1 MFHIFIT
8 HFIDSFSILFP
19 IRLSLNYENPEIV
32 LQLIDFGQS
41 IDLSYFSNHVFWAKV
56 KTENFIC
63 TEMMEDKPWTYHCD
77 LFCLASTIYTMVAGK
92 YMIVSRYKSTDPY
105 KPQKLPRY
113 VNGQLWNEI
122 FFILINIP
130 SIKKMPTFS
139 RLQKLLDDELKAIGT
154 KKVTE
159 AIIKFNKAL
168 D

>member
-1 MFHIFIT
+1 M
-8 HFIDSFSILFP
+8 
-19 IRLSLNYENPEIV
+19 NYQNPDIV

-41 IDLSYFSNHVFWAKV
+41 IDLNYFSNNKFWAKV

-63 TEMMEDKPWTYHCD
+63 TQMMEDKPWTFHCD

-92 YMIVSRYKSTDPY
+92 YMIVSRRTLTEPY

-113 VNGQLWNEI
+113 VNAKLWDEI
-122 FFILINIP
+122 FDTLINVPNNVFRLECMP
-130 SIKKMPTFS
+130 SLSK
-139 RLQKLLDDELKAIGT
+139 LQQLLDSGLNAIGS